1 MTFPVVVKKSGPI
14 TISKTGSASKAMSPG
29 SPASPI
35 NTSAKSTVKAS
46 PAAKAT
52 PATPVKKPSAAP
64 KSPVAKPVTK
74 PVSDA
79 KPELAKTTST
89 SVAKDTTKTKPPPLK
104 LNIKAAE
111 AKAMPSSPATPK
123 TVPKTPTTPTVKTLT
138 ASKSPAVVK
147 SATAIKTT
155 STTSISKSP
164 SVLSLTA
171 KSPSTISKTS
181 SASSPTIKS
190 STSTITKP
198 TTPAAKSPSATTVSK
213 ATTATSTTVKA
224 PGTVGVKPTTTPAA
238 KSPTAVTKPSTP
250 TSKTTSPA
258 QKPLASKTPGTP
270 TKPDAPKK
278 LAVSSVK
285 SVTGVKSP
293 SSPAAKTSPLSR
305 SSSIAS
311 SIKSVTVRSAASPS
325 KPLASTV
332 RSPAKTVTSSK
343 TAVTTK
349 PLTPTTLMKKEPS
362 TLSLASVK
370 STATVKSTTSI
381 SSKTSAVSVKS
392 TISKTVVP
400 KSPVTKAVT
409 KTAVPPK
416 SPAVKASPTAAVSKT
431 TVAPKSPAVKAAP
444 TSTVSKTAVAPK
456 SPAVK
461 AAPTSTVSKTAVAP
475 KSPVVKAAPT
485 SAVSKTAVAPKSPA
499 VKTAP
504 TVAVSKTTV
513 TPKSPAVKTAPASA
527 VSKTAVAPKSPAV
540 KTPSSP
546 VVKKTTPAK
555 PLSSLGLS
563 KTKSLSSSRLSS
575 VSTESLASRTSL
587 KSPMSPRPTTGVKSA
602 AKPIKKVEE
611 PKVKGIRGGQPV
623 KKTIE
628 IPGITELPTIPL
640 ADTKQEV
647 QDSLDVESS
656 IALNDE
662 VAPEYKSNE
671 EIESTIA
678 ETLNQDQKQP
688 EETAEALA
696 CNGED
701 DQVQEVSENN
711 LETIVEDFVESAV
724 TAEVPTPESS
734 VRSCCS
740 PIDFEV
746 VQIEDCQ
753 PCLNGV
759 TQSDDNFSIEF
770 VETHFDTNEQ
780 AAEAEQQAVPESCV
794 IDMDDQFEPMNDKLV
809 LGDVPYETDSN
820 KSDVSDHEQAV
831 QVETTTADVG
841 EETAPVDD
849 NVFSFTAESV
859 EENDRIEDFVEQFV
873 CQQSMDR
880 SEGPSSLSTDDGSL
894 VSRKSYSEVV
904 MGSPKDGEYYFD
916 YDIELADD
924 CLDDDEEEK
933 PVFVEVTEKEFPEL
947 KPKDLSGKRK
957 RMRKQK
963 KRNYSC
969 RTESQSDSYN
979 CVPEIE
985 YNPEDFDGNEFCHYI
1000 KMMKDCSFY
1009 PNGTFSSDSVKLS
1022 TSESLSW
1029 LDISVRTTDDDLRPS
1044 TELLSTYEVFQAS
1057 NLSKDFLTSIIGSTT
1072 TTPTTHEPTWFWK
1085 SIEGRHQTHNK
1096 ANITLSLQ
1104 PRPKHLTTPRFMTL
1118 LALISEAKGYQIEPS
1133 LSEHFV
1139 TTDCMPRFN
1148 DKIKRLMVQ
1157 GFWLVG
1163 RLINESLSEDEE
1175 VSCGNPF
1182 EFCDGDIGYWW
1193 AGINM
1198 LDWQEYMKK
1207 CGKSLATH
1215 NCYQFMLDENMEGF
1229 RHINNEAVSSM
1240 NAAPEDFM
1248 SELDVENFIHTV
1260 RNVKYYCGNCFV
1272 DSQEN
1277 LEALNESCDS
1287 DSLVEWDNS
1296 TNNMSNESE

>member
-461 AAPTSTVSKTAVAP
+461 AAPTST
-475 KSPVVKAAPT
+475 
-485 SAVSKTAVAPKSPA
+485 
-499 VKTAP
+499 
-504 TVAVSKTTV
+504 
-513 TPKSPAVKTAPASA
+513 

>member
-444 TSTVSKTAVAPK
+444 TST
-456 SPAVK
+456 
-461 AAPTSTVSKTAVAP
+461 
-475 KSPVVKAAPT
+475 
-485 SAVSKTAVAPKSPA
+485 
-499 VKTAP
+499 
-504 TVAVSKTTV
+504 
-513 TPKSPAVKTAPASA
+513 